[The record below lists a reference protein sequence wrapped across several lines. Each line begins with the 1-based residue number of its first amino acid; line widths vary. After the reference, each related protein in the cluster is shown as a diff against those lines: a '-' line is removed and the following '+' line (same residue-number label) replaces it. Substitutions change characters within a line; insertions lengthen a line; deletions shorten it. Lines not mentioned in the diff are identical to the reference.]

1 MQSTHAFEYMW
12 PIAQCKKIRNPDS
25 GKFLPV
31 ESGILGF
38 GIWNVAQSVQN
49 LTKDWNPESQF
60 HRRRKRDPVPGIRN
74 PWRGIQSPRL
84 SWIPL
89 HVHGTSTKSNY
100 VIRQFS
106 RAWQIWHLTVFRGM
120 QPIALK
126 RKLFRNF
133 VYCVYE
139 LITNNFRL
147 INIHSF
153 KWVWWWKIS
162 VRRILRFQ

>member
-1 MQSTHAFEYMW
+1 MW

-38 GIWNVAQSVQN
+38 GIWNVAQGVQN
-49 LTKDWNPESQF
+49 LTKDWNPESKF
-60 HRRRKRDPVPGIRN
+60 HRRRKRD
-74 PWRGIQSPRL
+74 GIQSPRL

-89 HVHGTSTKSNY
+89 HVHETSTKSNY
-100 VIRQFS
+100 VIRKFS
-106 RAWQIWHLTVFRGM
+106 WAWQIRHLTVFRGM
-120 QPIALK
+120 QLIALK
-126 RKLFRNF
+126 RKLFWNF
-133 VYCVYE
+133 VHCVHE
-139 LITNNFRL
+139 LIANNFRL